1 MPDPSP
7 EHLAALLALADTDAA
22 IRRNRVILDDLP
34 EQRRLEELAEQV
46 ARLRQRRADIGL
58 ERDAAAAV
66 ARKHERDVAQ
76 LNERLAQEQQRMY
89 EGSIT
94 SAKQLNKLEAEIA
107 AVQARIDEHELAELE
122 ALETIDEH
130 EDAMLAIDEELE
142 TLAETRVEVEAA
154 RDRAAAGLLAEI
166 AEHEVVRDAQRG
178 GLPDDLLARY
188 DESAARHRGNAVGR
202 LDGERCTACGIG
214 LSYADVNDLY
224 EGPPLTTC
232 PSCGR
237 LLVVE

>member
-178 GLPDDLLARY
+178 GLPDDLVARY

>member
-1 MPDPSP
+1 MPDPAP
-7 EHLAALLALADTDAA
+7 EHLRALLALADTDAA

-34 EQRRLEELAEQV
+34 EQRRLAEIDEQV
-46 ARLRQRRADIGL
+46 GELERRRADIGL
-58 ERDAAAAV
+58 ERDAVAAV
-66 ARKHERDVAQ
+66 ARRHERDVAQ
-76 LNERLAQEQQRMY
+76 LSERLAEEQQRMY

-94 SAKQLNKLEAEIA
+94 NAKQLNKLEAEIA
-107 AVQARIDEHELAELE
+107 AVQGKIDEHELAELQ
-122 ALETIDEH
+122 ALEAIDEH
-130 EDAMLAIDEELE
+130 EDAMLAIDGELAA
-142 TLAETRVEVEAA
+142 LAATRVEVEEA

-166 AEHEVVRDAQRG
+166 AEHEVARDAQRAS
-178 GLPDDLLARY
+178 LPDDLLERY
-188 DESAARHRGNAVGR
+188 DASGERHRGNAVGR

-214 LSYADVNDLY
+214 LSYADVNDLH

>member
-34 EQRRLEELAEQV
+34 EQRRLEEVGDQV

-76 LNERLAQEQQRMY
+76 LNERMAQEQQRMY

-94 SAKQLNKLEAEIA
+94 NAKQLHKLEAEIA

-142 TLAETRVEVEAA
+142 SLAETRVDVEAA
-154 RDRAAAGLLAEI
+154 RDRAAADLLAEI
-166 AEHEVVRDAQRG
+166 AEHEVVRETQRA

-224 EGPPLTTC
+224 EGPPLATC

>member
-7 EHLAALLALADTDAA
+7 EHLAELLALADTDAA

-34 EQRRLEELAEQV
+34 EQRRLEALTEQV
-46 ARLRQRRADIGL
+46 AGLRQRRADIGL

-66 ARKHERDVAQ
+66 ARKHDRDVAQ

-94 SAKQLNKLEAEIA
+94 NAKQLNKLEAEIA

-142 TLAETRVEVEAA
+142 GLAETRVEVEAA
-154 RDRAAAGLLAEI
+154 RDRAAADLLAEI
-166 AEHEVVRDAQRG
+166 AEHEVVRDAHRAD
-178 GLPDDLLARY
+178 LPDDLLARY

-224 EGPPLTTC
+224 EGPPLATC